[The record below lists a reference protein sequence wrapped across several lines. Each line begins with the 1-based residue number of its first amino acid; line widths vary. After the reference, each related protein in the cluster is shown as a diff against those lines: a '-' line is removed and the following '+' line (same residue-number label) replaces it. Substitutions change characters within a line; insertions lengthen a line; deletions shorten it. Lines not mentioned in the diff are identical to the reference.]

1 MNTAISP
8 KAVLCCQCGQVSET
22 AQNCPYCG
30 SVAVLNLARILDRP
44 ESKAETVEVYDLI
57 DEKWIAMPVEEIKYG
72 NTESVGGRTTARVLK
87 STASERRKMDLLPYR
102 VK

>member
-1 MNTAISP
+1 MVGKMNTAISP

-57 DEKWIAMPVEEIKYG
+57 DEKWIAMLALSQAEGKRLQLRDSR
-72 NTESVGGRTTARVLK
+72 ES
-87 STASERRKMDLLPYR
+87 ASGPSDKAN
-102 VK
+102 